1 MNQQTE
7 SYPFSITGISLAVIK
22 LLNDAIK
29 QLSATRTT
37 GPLTNLKSLPV
48 LLCVKFSLNCK
59 DRSSL
64 A

>member
-7 SYPFSITGISLAVIK
+7 SYPFSITAISLAVIK
-22 LLNDAIK
+22 LLSDAK
-29 QLSATRTT
+29 RHTDNRPFDQ
-37 GPLTNLKSLPV
+37 LKSLPV